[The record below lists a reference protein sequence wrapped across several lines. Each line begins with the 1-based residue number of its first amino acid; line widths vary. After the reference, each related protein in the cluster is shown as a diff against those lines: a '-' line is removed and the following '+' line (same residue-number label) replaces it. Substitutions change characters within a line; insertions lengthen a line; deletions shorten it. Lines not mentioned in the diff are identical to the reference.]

1 MVLQL
6 IRLTRPV
13 ALLGLAALLATAP
26 ALAGE
31 SPLVTAVKR
40 QNQNGGQNAQRRASV
55 SKTGHVNTLRALNLS
70 ISAACGDGLS
80 GVA

>member
-1 MVLQL
+1 M
-6 IRLTRPV
+6 RV

-55 SKTGHVNTLRALNLS
+55 S
-70 ISAACGDGLS
+70 
-80 GVA
+80 